1 MRKTIVFVVM
11 GLILFSL
18 SGCVV
23 FQKVMDVSGNWIVEL
38 ESLSAISQMRAIVNE
53 PSSNRATWIY
63 APLKITQ
70 NGNTLS
76 GTLYLLNFE
85 TSVSGTIGEDDS
97 FEIEGTLP
105 LMDSQRIDERA
116 ASIFVMSGKATGN
129 KSLFNKL
136 STKIEGKF
144 YPKSNPND
152 YVEFEATR

>member
-38 ESLSAISQMRAIVNE
+38 ENPSTVSQMRSDVDDENTT
-53 PSSNRATWIY
+53 SRATWVY

-70 NGNTLS
+70 TGTTLS
-76 GTLYLLNFE
+76 GTLYLMNFE
-85 TSVSGTIGEDDS
+85 TSISGTIGEDDS

-105 LMDSQRIDERA
+105 LMTPQSVDERV
-116 ASIFVMSGKATGN
+116 SS
-129 KSLFNKL
+129 
-136 STKIEGKF
+136 
-144 YPKSNPND
+144 
-152 YVEFEATR
+152 

>member
-23 FQKVMDVSGNWIVEL
+23 FQKVMNVSGNWIVEL
-38 ESLSAISQMRAIVNE
+38 ENLSAISQMRAIVNE
-53 PSSNRATWIY
+53 PSSSRATWVY

-70 NGNTLS
+70 NGNTLT

-97 FEIEGTLP
+97 FEIEGSLP

-116 ASIFVMSGKATGN
+116 ASIFVMNGKATGN

-136 STKIEGKF
+136 ATKIEGKF
-144 YPKSNPND
+144 YPKSNPSD
-152 YVEFEATR
+152 YIEFEATR